1 MDELQLPEKDAT
13 RLPLFT
19 IDPPESR
26 DLDQAM
32 HLERRPGGGYRVYYA
47 IADVAAFVKAGSALD
62 AEAHDRIETLYFPDL
77 KVPLYP
83 PLISEGP
90 ASLLPGQVVPAL
102 LWQHDLDAEGNVT
115 GSHVSRAKVSSQAKL
130 SYAEVQRKIDAGTA
144 AEPVALLR
152 EIGKLREAVE
162 AKRHGVSVNLP
173 DQEVT
178 VTDGIFRLGYV
189 ATLPVE
195 GWNEQISLMTG
206 MAAAR
211 IMLDSGTGIL
221 RTQKE
226 QDDPRVI
233 QRVHDIA
240 ELLGIE
246 WKSGVL
252 YADLVNS
259 LNPADRKHMAF
270 LNEATAMLLKAEYTN
285 FRDHQIPKHTLH
297 AAIAAPYTYCT
308 APLRR
313 LIDRYTGELCVAAC
327 AGQAP
332 PEWVLDAMYCLPCD
346 MARGEGEGGGPARG
360 GPRGGRGAEAPGE
373 RGLRRHGHQH
383 RRGGRQAQ
391 GRHGAPCGTRRD
403 GQDHVRSAA
412 RPERGVQAK
421 LTRADPLF
429 PSKNKIL
436 FRTVAMQASD
446 TTLGKQRAESGAC
459 AVGVRTGSEVGDP
472 QQSACP
478 RAVSARSPVRR
489 PARHGCRRGHGRG
502 PRRRVPRVGL
512 ARRRTSAP
520 RRSGRAGWAVASP
533 PRAAGEDPGGRF
545 SSSAA
550 TWPRWRAVTVAARP
564 SATGPFRARRPMK
577 TSTSSRSCAAMRPR
591 KTPSS
596 CGSSKARPVWV
607 GVGPPTRT
615 VLSRRVCGRRRSST
629 LHAHSSPPTTT
640 ALAWARRARSSSR
653 WPSRTQV
660 RCQVA
665 TGTLWRSRSPG
676 VTSWTWASCQSP
688 PPAPTHPWVSAV
700 GRPP

>member
-1 MDELQLPEKDAT
+1 MRRRQMHMSPEAQAALLEALQQLRAELKASTEFPAHVLAAAQQAVDELQLPEKDAT
-13 RLPLFT
+13 HLPLFT

-346 MARGEGEGGGPARG
+346 MARGKGKVADRRAVDLVEAAVLKHRVNEVFGGTVINTDAEDGRPKEGTVHLAEPAVMG
-360 GPRGGRGAEAPGE
+360 KITS
-373 RGLRRHGHQH
+373 
-383 RRGGRQAQ
+383 
-391 GRHGAPCGTRRD
+391 GAPLD
-403 GQDHVRSAA
+403 LSAS
-412 RPERGVQAK
+412 VQAK

-436 FRTVAMQASD
+436 FRT
-446 TTLGKQRAESGAC
+446 E
-459 AVGVRTGSEVGDP
+459 
-472 QQSACP
+472 
-478 RAVSARSPVRR
+478 
-489 PARHGCRRGHGRG
+489 
-502 PRRRVPRVGL
+502 
-512 ARRRTSAP
+512 
-520 RRSGRAGWAVASP
+520 
-533 PRAAGEDPGGRF
+533 
-545 SSSAA
+545 
-550 TWPRWRAVTVAARP
+550 
-564 SATGPFRARRPMK
+564 
-577 TSTSSRSCAAMRPR
+577 
-591 KTPSS
+591 
-596 CGSSKARPVWV
+596 
-607 GVGPPTRT
+607 
-615 VLSRRVCGRRRSST
+615 
-629 LHAHSSPPTTT
+629 
-640 ALAWARRARSSSR
+640 
-653 WPSRTQV
+653 
-660 RCQVA
+660 
-665 TGTLWRSRSPG
+665 
-676 VTSWTWASCQSP
+676 
-688 PPAPTHPWVSAV
+688 
-700 GRPP
+700 